1 MNKTLL
7 AAGLGAALLLPTI
20 SQADGANLPDW
31 YLAPSLKFIFDDAD
45 RGNDHGFGV
54 GLALGKELNEWF
66 NTELE
71 LTFDRL
77 DAKENPEVK
86 QAGAALN
93 GLFFFSRDP
102 SFSPFVLAGVGRQS
116 NDNGASD
123 STSTI
128 YNLGVGF
135 IQELVKDS
143 AYLRADVR
151 ARFDDDNDTV
161 AGEDDFTDYMVSL
174 GVQVPLGKPP
184 APPAPVVAAPA
195 DSDGDGVTDDLD
207 ACPGTPPGQPVDARG
222 CELDSDGDGVIDR
235 LDRCPG
241 TPAGAPVDANGCELD
256 SDGDGV
262 VDRLD
267 DCPNTPAGTRVDIH
281 GCPIPEKIVLRGVH
295 FEYNSAKLTAAS
307 EAILDD
313 MAATL
318 RKHPDLSVRVEGHTD
333 SVGSDKFN
341 LGLSE
346 RRAATVMKYLVAQ
359 GANADKLTA
368 IGYGESQPVS
378 SNDTDAGRAEN
389 RRVELQIDE

>member
-174 GVQVPLGKPP
+174 GVQVPLGKPRLRLPPWWPRLPIAMATASPTIWTP
-184 APPAPVVAAPA
+184 APAHLPANPWMPVAVNWIAMA
-195 DSDGDGVTDDLD
+195 
-207 ACPGTPPGQPVDARG
+207 
-222 CELDSDGDGVIDR
+222 
-235 LDRCPG
+235 
-241 TPAGAPVDANGCELD
+241 
-256 SDGDGV
+256 
-262 VDRLD
+262 
-267 DCPNTPAGTRVDIH
+267 
-281 GCPIPEKIVLRGVH
+281 
-295 FEYNSAKLTAAS
+295 TA
-307 EAILDD
+307 
-313 MAATL
+313 
-318 RKHPDLSVRVEGHTD
+318 
-333 SVGSDKFN
+333 
-341 LGLSE
+341 
-346 RRAATVMKYLVAQ
+346 
-359 GANADKLTA
+359 
-368 IGYGESQPVS
+368 
-378 SNDTDAGRAEN
+378 
-389 RRVELQIDE
+389 